1 LFCRDSVKIINNQKK
16 DFLTKE
22 EEQEVIEA
30 ILTAEKNTSEKLEFI
45 SKKQI

>member
-1 LFCRDSVKIINNQKK
+1 MSKEK

-30 ILTAEKNTSEKLEFI
+30 ILTR
-45 SKKQI
+45 KKTPLRN

>member
-1 LFCRDSVKIINNQKK
+1 LWDSVKIINNQKK

-30 ILTAEKNTSEKLEFI
+30 ILTSR
-45 SKKQI
+45 KKHL